1 MGAEPLP
8 GLVVALQAN
17 YCLVSLDGPCEPG
30 SDDSEP
36 DSDTRLLCTRRTRL
50 DKSGLQVCVGDR
62 VTVGAV
68 DWRARRGTV
77 VGLEP
82 RHSLLER
89 PAVANVSRV
98 VVVVAVAEPG
108 LDPLQLTRFLI
119 TAEATGQPV
128 QVVLSKA
135 DLLPAAE
142 VEAWCRR
149 LEGWGYGTVAVSTRS
164 GEGLE
169 ALRGQLAAP
178 GIAVLCG
185 PSGVG
190 KSSLLNALAPALELR
205 VAAVSG
211 RLRRGRHTTRH
222 VELFPVAPGALVAD
236 SPGFNTPAL
245 PADPQSLVAAFPEVL
260 ASLQATP
267 CRFANCRHLGDPGC
281 AVGDGWDRQAI
292 YGRCLE
298 EVEAAAARS
307 RGGQG
312 RQGERGLRQR
322 GDRLEPLLDPQL
334 RRSSRSTRR
343 QGLEQDLPPLETD
356 LSSPDREDS
365 DPGHR

>member
-8 GLVVALQAN
+8 GRVVALQAN
-17 YCLVSLDGPCEPG
+17 YCLVALEGPSELGPAGSEPG
-30 SDDSEP
+30 RGG
-36 DSDTRLLCTRRTRL
+36 RLLCTRRSRL
-50 DKSGLQVCVGDR
+50 DKSGQQVCVGDR
-62 VTVGAV
+62 VTVASI
-68 DWRARRGTV
+68 DWRARRGSV

-82 RHSLLER
+82 RHNLLER

-98 VVVVAVAEPG
+98 LVVVAVAEPG

-142 VEAWCRR
+142 VQAWCRR
-149 LEGWGYGTVAVSTRS
+149 LEGWGYATVAISSRT
-164 GEGLE
+164 GAGLS
-169 ALRGQLAAP
+169 ALRSHLGQP

-190 KSSLLNALAPALELR
+190 KSSLLNALAPTLELR

-222 VELFPVAPGALVAD
+222 VELFALAPGALVAD

-245 PADPQSLVAAFPEVL
+245 PGDPHTLAAAFPELL
-260 ASLQATP
+260 ARLRASP
-267 CRFANCRHLGDPGC
+267 CRFANCRHQGDPGC
-281 AVGDGWDRQAI
+281 AVGDTWDRYAI

-298 EVEAAAARS
+298 EVEALAGARS
-307 RGGQG
+307 RASQTRAGDG
-312 RQGERGLRQR
+312 GLRQR

-343 QGLEQDLPPLETD
+343 QALEQNLTALDGD
-356 LSSPDREDS
+356 VSSPDRED
-365 DPGHR
+365 

>member
-1 MGAEPLP
+1 MGPEPLP
-8 GLVVALQAN
+8 GRVVALQAN
-17 YCLVSLDGPCEPG
+17 YCLVSLDGPTEPG
-30 SDDSEP
+30 SDGSGP
-36 DSDTRLLCTRRTRL
+36 GGYGRLLCTRRTRL

-62 VTVGAV
+62 VLVAAV
-68 DWRARRGTV
+68 DWRARRGAV

-82 RHSLLER
+82 RHSLLQR
-89 PAVANVSRV
+89 PAVANVNRV
-98 VVVVAVAEPG
+98 VVMAALAEPA

-119 TAEATGQPV
+119 TAETTGQPV

-142 VEAWCRR
+142 VRAWCRR
-149 LEGWGYGTVAVSTRS
+149 LEGWGYATAAVSTRS
-164 GEGLE
+164 GKGLE
-169 ALRGQLAAP
+169 PLRRQLAAP
-178 GIAVLCG
+178 GIAALCG

-245 PADPQSLVAAFPEVL
+245 PADPQTLAAAFPELL
-260 ASLQATP
+260 ARLRVSP
-267 CRFANCRHLGDPGC
+267 CRFADCRHQGDPGC
-281 AVGDGWDRQAI
+281 GVGDGWDRQGI
-292 YGRCLE
+292 FGRCLE
-298 EVEAAAARS
+298 EVEAAAAARC
-307 RGGQG
+307 RG
-312 RQGERGLRQR
+312 RQGDRGLRQR

-343 QGLEQDLPPLETD
+343 QGLEQGLPALDGD
-356 LSSPDREDS
+356 LSSPDPEDS
-365 DPGHR
+365 DPGLR

>member
-1 MGAEPLP
+1 MEPEPLP
-8 GLVVALQAN
+8 GRVVALQAN
-17 YCLVSLDGPCEPG
+17 FCLVSLEADAAPG
-30 SDDSEP
+30 AAG
-36 DSDTRLLCTRRTRL
+36 RLLCTRRSRL
-50 DKSGLQVCVGDR
+50 DKSGQQVCVGDR
-62 VTVGAV
+62 VAVGAI
-68 DWRARRGTV
+68 DWRARRGAV

-82 RHSLLER
+82 RRNLLPR

-98 VVVVAVAEPG
+98 VVVAALEDPS

-135 DLLPAAE
+135 DLLPPAA
-142 VEAWCRR
+142 VRAWCRR
-149 LEGWGYGTVAVSTRS
+149 LEGWGYAVAAVSTRT

-169 ALRGQLAAP
+169 ALRSRLCEP

-222 VELFPVAPGALVAD
+222 VELFSLAPGALVAD
-236 SPGFNTPAL
+236 SPGFNTPVL
-245 PADPQSLVAAFPEVL
+245 PSDPQVLAAAFPEL
-260 ASLQATP
+260 HARLITTP
-267 CRFANCRHLGDPGC
+267 CRFANCRHQGDPGC
-281 AVGDGWDRQAI
+281 AMGDGWDRHGI
-292 YGRCLE
+292 FGRCLE
-298 EVEAAAARS
+298 EVEALAGAET
-307 RGGQG
+307 RGGRARQG
-312 RQGERGLRQR
+312 RLGMRQR

-334 RRSSRSTRR
+334 RRSSRRRRR
-343 QGLEQDLPPLETD
+343 QAEAQDLPGPDQE
-356 LSSPDREDS
+356 LSSPDRE
-365 DPGHR
+365 G

>member
-1 MGAEPLP
+1 MGFDFWCDGMGPEPLP
-8 GLVVALQAN
+8 GRVVALQAN
-17 YCLVSLDGPCEPG
+17 FCLVSLEGDPPLAENG
-30 SDDSEP
+30 
-36 DSDTRLLCTRRTRL
+36 RLLCTRRSRL
-50 DKSGLQVCVGDR
+50 DKSGQQVCVGDR
-62 VTVGAV
+62 VAVGAI

-82 RHSLLER
+82 RCNLLQR

-98 VVVVAVAEPG
+98 VVVAALEEPS

-128 QVVLSKA
+128 HLVLSKA
-135 DLLPAAE
+135 DLVPPAD
-142 VEAWCRR
+142 VRAWCRR
-149 LEGWGYGTVAVSTRS
+149 LEGWGYAVAAVSTRT

-169 ALRGQLAAP
+169 ALRSRLREP

-190 KSSLLNALAPALELR
+190 KSSLLNALAPNLDLR

-222 VELFPVAPGALVAD
+222 VELFPLAPGALVAD

-245 PADPQSLVAAFPEVL
+245 PSDPQALSAAFPEL
-260 ASLQATP
+260 HARRTITP
-267 CRFANCRHLGDPGC
+267 CRFANCRHQGDPGC
-281 AVGDGWDRQAI
+281 AMGDRWDRHGI

-298 EVEAAAARS
+298 EVATLAGAETRAGRL
-307 RGGQG
+307 
-312 RQGERGLRQR
+312 RQGSRGLRQR

-334 RRSSRSTRR
+334 RRSSRRRRR
-343 QGLEQDLPPLETD
+343 QEEAQDLPVQEQD
-356 LSSPDREDS
+356 FSSPCRE
-365 DPGHR
+365 G

>member
-8 GLVVALQAN
+8 GRVVALQAN
-17 YCLVSLDGPCEPG
+17 YCLVDLDGPCELG
-30 SDDSEP
+30 TDGSEP
-36 DSDTRLLCTRRTRL
+36 GRGGRLLCTRRTRL

-62 VTVGAV
+62 VMVASV
-68 DWRARRGTV
+68 DWRARRGSV

-82 RHSLLER
+82 RHNLLQR
-89 PAVANVSRV
+89 PAVANVSQ
-98 VVVVAVAEPG
+98 VVVVASLAEPG

-149 LEGWGYGTVAVSTRS
+149 LEGWGYTPVAVSTHT
-164 GEGLE
+164 GAGLA
-169 ALRGQLAAP
+169 ALRRQLGQP

-190 KSSLLNALAPALELR
+190 KSSLLNALAPDLELR

-222 VELFPVAPGALVAD
+222 VELFPLAPGALVAD

-245 PADPQSLVAAFPEVL
+245 PSDPQILVAAFPELL
-260 ASLQATP
+260 ARLRASP
-267 CRFANCRHLGDPGC
+267 CRFANCRHQGDPGC
-281 AVGDGWDRQAI
+281 AMGGTWDRHGL

-298 EVEAAAARS
+298 EVEALAVVRS

-312 RQGERGLRQR
+312 RQGEGGMRQR
-322 GDRLEPLLDPQL
+322 GDRLEPLLNPQL

-343 QGLEQDLPPLETD
+343 QALDGE
-356 LSSPDREDS
+356 LSSPDRED
-365 DPGHR
+365 

>member
-8 GLVVALQAN
+8 GRVVALQAN
-17 YCLVSLDGPCEPG
+17 YCLVGLDGP
-30 SDDSEP
+30 SELGV
-36 DSDTRLLCTRRTRL
+36 DGRLLCTRRSRL

-62 VTVGAV
+62 VTVASV
-68 DWRARRGTV
+68 DWRARRASV

-82 RHSLLER
+82 RHNLLPR

-98 VVVVAVAEPG
+98 VVVVALAEPG

-142 VEAWCRR
+142 VQAWCQR
-149 LEGWGYGTVAVSTRS
+149 LEGWGYATLAVSTRT
-164 GEGLE
+164 GAGLA
-169 ALRGQLAAP
+169 ALRCQLGKP

-205 VAAVSG
+205 VTAVSG
-211 RLRRGRHTTRH
+211 RLRLGRHTTRH
-222 VELFPVAPGALVAD
+222 VELFALAPGALVAD

-245 PADPQSLVAAFPEVL
+245 PTDPQTLAVAFPELL
-260 ASLQATP
+260 ARLRSSP
-267 CRFANCRHLGDPGC
+267 CRFANCRHQGDPGC
-281 AVGDGWDRQAI
+281 AMGDGWDRHGI

-298 EVEAAAARS
+298 EVEALAAARS

-312 RQGERGLRQR
+312 RQGEAWMRQR

-343 QGLEQDLPPLETD
+343 QALEADLPTLDAD
-356 LSSPDREDS
+356 LSSPDRED
-365 DPGHR
+365 

>member
-8 GLVVALQAN
+8 GRVVALQAN
-17 YCLVSLDGPCEPG
+17 YCLVDLDGPCELG
-30 SDDSEP
+30 TDGSEP
-36 DSDTRLLCTRRTRL
+36 GRGGRLLCTRRTRL

-62 VTVGAV
+62 VTVASV
-68 DWRARRGTV
+68 DWQARRGAV

-82 RHSLLER
+82 RHNLLQR

-98 VVVVAVAEPG
+98 VVVVALAEPG

-135 DLLPAAE
+135 DLLPAAAA
-142 VEAWCRR
+142 EAWCRR
-149 LEGWGYGTVAVSTRS
+149 LEGWGYATMAVSTRT
-164 GEGLE
+164 GAGLA
-169 ALRGQLAAP
+169 ALRRDLERP

-222 VELFPVAPGALVAD
+222 VELFPLAPGALVAD

-245 PADPQSLVAAFPEVL
+245 PGDPQTLAAAFPEL
-260 ASLQATP
+260 LDRLRDSP
-267 CRFANCRHLGDPGC
+267 CRFANCRHQGDPGC
-281 AVGDGWDRQAI
+281 AMGGTWDRHGL

-298 EVEAAAARS
+298 EVEALAGARP

-312 RQGERGLRQR
+312 RQGEGGMRQR

-343 QGLEQDLPPLETD
+343 QALEGE
-356 LSSPDREDS
+356 LSSPDRED
-365 DPGHR
+365 